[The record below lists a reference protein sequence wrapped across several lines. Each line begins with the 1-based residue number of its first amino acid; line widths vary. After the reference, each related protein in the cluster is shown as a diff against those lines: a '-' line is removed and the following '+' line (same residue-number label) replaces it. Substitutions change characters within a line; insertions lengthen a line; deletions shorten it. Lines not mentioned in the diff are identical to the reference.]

1 MSMLKKS
8 TATFAESGGA
18 GDSVRKSYQYFDFV
32 MVAFVTIL
40 LTSNLV
46 GAAKVCEWH
55 GFTFGAGIFF
65 FPLSYVFGD
74 IMTEVYGYA
83 RARKI
88 VWAGFVAM
96 IYASLMAELIIRMP
110 PSPIWPNQVALET
123 MFGSTWR
130 IVVASLFA
138 YFFGEFMNS
147 YVLAKMKVK
156 TGGKHLWMR
165 TIGSTIVGEAVD
177 SVIFYPVAFLGLW
190 ETSLVIKVMIG
201 NYILKVLWEVVMT
214 PFTYKIV
221 AFLKRAENED
231 YFDTDTDFSPFKIST
246 E

>member
-1 MSMLKKS
+1 MNK
-8 TATFAESGGA
+8 TF
-18 GDSVRKSYQYFDFV
+18 RYYDFI

-40 LTSNLV
+40 LTSNLI
-46 GAAKVCEWH
+46 GAAKVCEWN

-88 VWAGFVAM
+88 VWAGFAAM
-96 IYASLMAELIIRMP
+96 IYATLMAEVIIRMP
-110 PSPIWPNQVALET
+110 PSPGWPNQAALET

-130 IVVASLFA
+130 IVVASLSA
-138 YFFGEFMNS
+138 YFFGEFTNS
-147 YVLAKMKVK
+147 FVLAKMKIV
-156 TGGKHLWMR
+156 TQGKKLWMR
-165 TIGSTIVGEAVD
+165 TIGSTVAGEMVD
-177 SVIFYPVAFLGLW
+177 SLIFYPVAFLGIW
-190 ETSLVIKVMIG
+190 ETKLVIEVMIS
-201 NYILKVLWEVVMT
+201 NYLLKVLWEVLMT

-221 AFLKRAENED
+221 KFLKKAEGID
-231 YFDTDTDFSPFKIST
+231 HYDTHTNFTPFKIAT

>member
-1 MSMLKKS
+1 MSNPS
-8 TATFAESGGA
+8 PA
-18 GDSVRKSYQYFDFV
+18 RKSFRYYDYV

-40 LTSNLV
+40 LTSNLI

-83 RARKI
+83 KARKI
-88 VWAGFVAM
+88 VWAGFAAM
-96 IYASLMAELIIRMP
+96 VYATFMAEMIIRMP
-110 PSPIWPNQVALET
+110 PSPYWPNQGALET

-130 IVVASLFA
+130 IVVASLTA
-138 YFFGEFMNS
+138 YFCGEFMNS
-147 YVLAKMKVK
+147 FVMAKMKVA
-156 TGGKHLWMR
+156 TEGKHLWTR

-177 SVIFYPVAFLGLW
+177 SLIFYPVAFLGIW
-190 ETSLVIKVMIG
+190 ETALVVKVTVA
-201 NYILKVLWEVVMT
+201 NYLLKVLWEVLMT

-221 AFLKRAENED
+221 GFLKRVENED
-231 YFDTDTDFSPFKIST
+231 YFDRDTDFSPFKIST
-246 E
+246 

>member
-1 MSMLKKS
+1 MNETTLP
-8 TATFAESGGA
+8 
-18 GDSVRKSYQYFDFV
+18 RKNFRYYDFI

-40 LTSNLV
+40 LTSNLI
-46 GAAKVCEWH
+46 GAAKVCEWN

-88 VWAGFVAM
+88 VWAGFAAM
-96 IYASLMAELIIRMP
+96 IYATLMAEVIIRMP
-110 PSPIWPNQVALET
+110 PSPGWPNQAALET

-130 IVVASLFA
+130 IVVGSLTA
-138 YFFGEFMNS
+138 YFFGEFTNS
-147 YVLAKMKVK
+147 FVLAKMKII
-156 TGGKHLWMR
+156 TQGKKLWMR
-165 TIGSTIVGEAVD
+165 TIGSTVAGEMVD
-177 SVIFYPVAFLGLW
+177 SLIFYPVAFLGIW
-190 ETSLVIKVMIG
+190 ETKLVIEVMIG
-201 NYILKVLWEVVMT
+201 NYLLKVLWEVVMT

-221 AFLKRAENED
+221 KFLKKAEGID
-231 YFDTDTDFSPFKIST
+231 HYDTHTNFTPFKVAT

>member
-1 MSMLKKS
+1 MTHPTAPKKNY
-8 TATFAESGGA
+8 
-18 GDSVRKSYQYFDFV
+18 RYYDFI

-40 LTSNLV
+40 LTSNLI

-74 IMTEVYGYA
+74 IMTEVYGYG

-88 VWAGFVAM
+88 VWAGFAAM
-96 IYASLMAELIIRMP
+96 IYATVMAEVIIRMP
-110 PSPIWPNQVALET
+110 PSPIWPNQGALET

-130 IVVASLFA
+130 IVVASLTA
-138 YFFGEFMNS
+138 YFIGEFTNS
-147 YVLAKMKVK
+147 FVMAKMKVATK
-156 TGGKHLWMR
+156 GKMLWMR
-165 TIGSTIVGEAVD
+165 TIGSTIAGEFVD
-177 SVIFYPVAFLGLW
+177 SIIFYPVAFLGIW

-201 NYILKVLWEVVMT
+201 NYFLKVAWEVVMT

-231 YFDTDTDFSPFKIST
+231 YFDTDTDFTPFRIST
-246 E
+246 